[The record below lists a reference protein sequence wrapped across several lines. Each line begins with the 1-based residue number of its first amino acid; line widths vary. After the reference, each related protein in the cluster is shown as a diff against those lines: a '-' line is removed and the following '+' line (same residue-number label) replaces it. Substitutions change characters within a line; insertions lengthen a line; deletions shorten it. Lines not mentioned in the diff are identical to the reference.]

1 MKLPWKSRRG
11 MVLPATFAVLAL
23 FMMVAFGLTQ
33 LGISSLGHAQAYSQ
47 DDQALYAADTG
58 LVRALAHYQ
67 MTGDLEDVWE
77 GQVASSGAS
86 YQVKL
91 YSNIGA
97 KEMAVPGGAVIPPG
111 TAYLVSEGTTSR
123 GRVTRRSAALCKTG
137 VGNVQVGALARELT
151 AVNSTLAAYDSAKE
165 SDGYHGEGPDLG
177 ALLPNEVVLA
187 TNENSGLPIKLD
199 SAKVQGTVF
208 VGPGGDPNKLISKTG
223 ETELRR
229 QETLLEKIAVPEI
242 EMPVLPGQEAEEEE
256 LKTAQPT
263 FAPFNAQ
270 TSAFKISRDANGQVT
285 AINECFTLKLKADGS
300 FEVIESGGVGYY
312 ASGNLRTGE
321 VSGNF
326 PELEITPTSFTVGG
340 HFHGMQLT
348 SSGEL
353 IVDVPTNGQGDLWS
367 DGGRQSFVAPTWM
380 AQSFFGNPAEDL
392 TNPDEIDTGSYG
404 KVTISDAN
412 KTELADGATIIAR
425 DLLIDAGGTLN
436 LSESAKNVTIY
447 VTGKLEVSGEN
458 AILNA
463 TRSAKNLKIY
473 YTGSEPVKL
482 SGGSSSFLTLI
493 APKADIHLN
502 GGGSSFYGALV
513 GDHVT
518 IEDAAFYFDVATEG
532 IGTGNGGTTM
542 KVLSH
547 FRL

>member
-1 MKLPWKSRRG
+1 MKLNRKPRKG
-11 MVLPATFAVLAL
+11 MVLPAVFAVLVL

-47 DDQALYAADTG
+47 DDQALYAADIG
-58 LVRALAHYQ
+58 LVRALAQYQ
-67 MTGDLEDVWE
+67 MTGELEDGSKGE
-77 GQVASSGAS
+77 IASSGAT

-91 YSNIGA
+91 HPNNGA
-97 KEMAVPGGAVIPPG
+97 TEMLVPGGAVIPPG
-111 TAYLVSEGTTSR
+111 TAYLLSEGTSSR
-123 GRVTRRSAALCKTG
+123 GRVVRRSAALCKTG

-151 AVNSTLAAYDSAKE
+151 AINSTLAAYDSAKE
-165 SDGYHGEGPDLG
+165 SDGYDGEGPDLA

-187 TNENSGLPIKLD
+187 TNENSGLPIKLE

-208 VGPGGDPNKLISKTG
+208 VGPGGDPNKLIAKSG

-229 QETLLEKIAVPEI
+229 QETLLEKIEVPKVEL
-242 EMPVLPGQEAEEEE
+242 PDLPGQADDGEE
-256 LKTAQPT
+256 LKSAQPLFYPT
-263 FAPFNAQ
+263 GTGGDGF
-270 TSAFKISRDANGQVT
+270 SVSRDANGVVT
-285 AINECFTLKLKADGS
+285 ATNQCFYLSLKPDGS
-300 FEVIESGGVGYY
+300 FVARETGGAAYE
-312 ASGNLRTGE
+312 ASGNIRTGE
-321 VSGNF
+321 INGYFPDLNF
-326 PELEITPTSFTVGG
+326 DGSVFEIGG
-340 HFHGMQLT
+340 HFHGMRLT
-348 SSGEL
+348 ATGEITVDSPSNGNSALWSSGG
-353 IVDVPTNGQGDLWS
+353 VQTTS
-367 DGGRQSFVAPTWM
+367 APAWM

-392 TNPDEIDTGSYG
+392 TNPDEIDTGRYG
-404 KVTISDAN
+404 KVSISDAT
-412 KTELADGATIIAR
+412 KTELVDGATIVAK
-425 DLLIDAGGTLN
+425 DLFIDAGGSLN
-436 LSESAKNVTIY
+436 LAESAKNVTIY

-463 TRSAKNLKIY
+463 TRSAKNIKIY
-473 YTGSEPVKL
+473 YTGTEPVKL

-513 GDHVT
+513 GDHVK

-532 IGTGNGGTTM
+532 IGTGNGGTSM